1 MVAKKD
7 TNFKGFACFG
17 TLGVFSNEAA
27 LDRTSRARA
36 YKDPIGV
43 PNGVPHLGTLP
54 PIPRGSDPGDPP
66 GGGSGPL
73 GTLGSRSWDP
83 LGEVLRT
90 RSAAVFKRSGSRS
103 YVARARV

>member
-17 TLGVFSNEAA
+17 TLGGFSNEAA

-66 GGGSGPL
+66 RGGVGTPGDPGIQVLGPSGRGPEDPIC
-73 GTLGSRSWDP
+73 SRFQ
-83 LGEVLRT
+83 T
-90 RSAAVFKRSGSRS
+90 KRL
-103 YVARARV
+103 

>member
-66 GGGSGPL
+66 GGGRDPGDPGIQVLGPHL
-73 GTLGSRSWDP
+73 GGSEDP
-83 LGEVLRT
+83 ICSRFQT
-90 RSAAVFKRSGSRS
+90 KRL
-103 YVARARV
+103 